1 MLVHITSK
9 SLANYWLNNDPSG
22 IRPDWIRK
30 VKRILGLLHQAKEPH
45 DMAIAGY
52 GFHALKGDRA
62 GTYAVT
68 VSRNWRITFRFRDGH
83 VSDVDLEDYHGS

>member
-1 MLVHITSK
+1 MIDSISSK
-9 SLANYWLNNDPSG
+9 SLAAYWRDNDPSG
-22 IRPDWIRK
+22 LRPDWVRK
-30 VKRILGLLHQAKEPH
+30 IKRILNLLHQARSPQ
-45 DMAIAGY
+45 DMAAAGY

-83 VSDVDLEDYHGS
+83 AADVDLEDYHGS